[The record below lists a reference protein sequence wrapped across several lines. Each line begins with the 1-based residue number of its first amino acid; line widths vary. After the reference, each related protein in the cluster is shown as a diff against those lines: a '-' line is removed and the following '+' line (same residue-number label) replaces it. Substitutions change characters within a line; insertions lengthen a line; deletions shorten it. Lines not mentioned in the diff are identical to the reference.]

1 MNTFSYSIEK
11 DGRKLLILVNLGEQE
26 WTYRLKQSAKL
37 VISYPH
43 VYGREQEL
51 SQEEFT
57 IPAHGWILVE
67 QA

>member
-1 MNTFSYSIEK
+1 MSTFTYSIEK

-26 WTYRLKQSAKL
+26 WTYWLKQPARL
-37 VISYPH
+37 AIAHPH
-43 VYGREQEL
+43 VYTKEQQV
-51 SQEEFT
+51 SQREFT